1 MIWILGS
8 EQIFVTDC
16 LEQNYL
22 TVGHT
27 CEEDVFVSGIC
38 SVQLCDKNT
47 HSYEPHLFWLPVS
60 GWQQYSPLDSCNW
73 IAVPWC
79 DVMCWWF
86 PGRDTEVEMFPLRL
100 FCIMKLCHT
109 AFALHKSIS
118 AMSQVLMVIS
128 APHTQT
134 YDVFVETRPMCAQLT
149 PVVVIV
155 FSFVFLFILFI
166 LHCVTFGDKSWKGDF
181 CKFL

>member
-1 MIWILGS
+1 MSLCQAYAVCS
-8 EQIFVTDC
+8 FVLKTHI
-16 LEQNYL
+16 
-22 TVGHT
+22 HT
-27 CEEDVFVSGIC
+27 S
-38 SVQLCDKNT
+38 
-47 HSYEPHLFWLPVS
+47 PHLFWLPVS
-60 GWQQYSPLDSCNW
+60 GWQQCSPLDSCNW

-79 DVMCWWF
+79 DVLCWWF

-134 YDVFVETRPMCAQLT
+134 YDVFVETRQCVLSWRLWWSLSFLLFSSSFYLFCIASHLET
-149 PVVVIV
+149 KAEKVIFVSFYSFECWLV
-155 FSFVFLFILFI
+155 FIHTFTAYSESSFL
-166 LHCVTFGDKSWKGDF
+166 KSMSRVK
-181 CKFL
+181 C